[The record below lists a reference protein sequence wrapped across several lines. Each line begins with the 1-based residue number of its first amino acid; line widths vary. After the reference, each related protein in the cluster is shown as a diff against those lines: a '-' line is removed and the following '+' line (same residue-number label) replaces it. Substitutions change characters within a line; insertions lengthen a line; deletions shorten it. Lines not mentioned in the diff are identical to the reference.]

1 MTCTK
6 QDTIK
11 TKIKN
16 IYGSLNNSHQL
27 GISITNELNEQT
39 DKLKCM
45 NGKSNTIFENLIVNR
60 NKLNRIALS
69 LPTFNI
75 KLPFFFKKTEE
86 NIINN
91 QSIIVFQKQEDE
103 MDEISNRL
111 NNLKNIAGDINMEL
125 NRQNAIFDE
134 ITCINNSS
142 LELISENNQQI
153 KKLL

>member
-1 MTCTK
+1 MTCAK
-6 QDTIK
+6 QDTIM

-45 NGKSNTIFENLIVNR
+45 NGKSNTIYENLIVSR
-60 NKLNRIALS
+60 NKLNRIALAF
-69 LPTFNI
+69 PTFNI
-75 KLPFFFKKTEE
+75 KFPFFLKIEE

-91 QSIIVFQKQEDE
+91 QSIIVFQKQQDE

-134 ITCINNSS
+134 ITFINNSS
-142 LELISENNQQI
+142 LQVISENNQKI

>member
-1 MTCTK
+1 MTYTECDTK
-6 QDTIK
+6 K

-16 IYGSLNNSHQL
+16 IYGSLNNSHEL
-27 GISITNELNEQT
+27 GISITNELNVQT

-45 NGKSNTIFENLIVNR
+45 NGKSNTIYENLIVSR

-75 KLPFFFKKTEE
+75 KLPFFKIEE

-134 ITCINNSS
+134 ITSINNSS
-142 LELISENNQQI
+142 LQVISENNQKI

>member
-1 MTCTK
+1 MTYTNR
-6 QDTIK
+6 DIIK

-39 DKLKCM
+39 DKLKLI
-45 NGKSNTIFENLIVNR
+45 NGKSTTIYENLIVSR

-69 LPTFNI
+69 FPTFNI
-75 KLPFFFKKTEE
+75 KLPFLKRTEE
-86 NIINN
+86 NMINN
-91 QSIIVFQKQEDE
+91 QSIIIFEKQEDE

-134 ITCINNSS
+134 ITSINNSS
-142 LELISENNQQI
+142 LQVISENNQKI
-153 KKLL
+153 NKLL

>member
-1 MTCTK
+1 MTYTER
-6 QDTIK
+6 DTIK

-16 IYGSLNNSHQL
+16 IYGSLNNSVQL

-39 DKLKCM
+39 DKLKLI
-45 NGKSNTIFENLIVNR
+45 NRKSNTIYENLIVSR
-60 NKLNRIALS
+60 NKLSRIALS
-69 LPTFNI
+69 FPTFNI
-75 KLPFFFKKTEE
+75 KLPFLKNKED
-86 NIINN
+86 NMINN
-91 QSIIVFQKQEDE
+91 QSIIVFEKQEDE

-134 ITCINNSS
+134 ITSINNSS
-142 LELISENNQQI
+142 LQVILENNQKI